1 MTSNIPS
8 AEEVTELDREI
19 LIGEAQVQLHEQER
33 SLLMAKL
40 QIKKAERA
48 TQKFRDTI
56 LSLEDAIANTKAQIA
71 DLEKGGEY
79 K

>member
-1 MTSNIPS
+1 
-8 AEEVTELDREI
+8 V
-19 LIGEAQVQLHEQER
+19 
-33 SLLMAKL
+33 AKL